1 MERIP
6 QVSSRTEEAGLQEQV
21 GSAINVVNHKTKRAM
36 RSLIS
41 YGGLVLSMVIVIV
54 FIVAMTTK
62 MHSVPPE
69 DIGAYAGDIIMT
81 WLIYCVCASMTYIA
95 SSDSGLRA
103 GKLVP
108 DYGKSMDRYAELRKH
123 VVDKKYQA
131 YASEF
136 CQKLCKE
143 EQISTR
149 TMILSNFGITYDQYV
164 ANYEGKDREQ
174 LMKEYSN
181 LTKLQIKSICKANA
195 VEQIGLTP
203 EMLMRVGDRAGKREF
218 LGMNPNKKKSLT
230 YVASITRIT
239 LVSAVMAFLVVDM
252 ILEPTWAT
260 FAESIIKALMITVQG
275 FMGYKFG
282 YDHITITCA
291 EYAEAQADLL
301 QNLIYYC
308 EDHDESVYDNYQQ
321 EKQRRMDEADRAMDT
336 Q

>member
-6 QVSSRTEEAGLQEQV
+6 QVSNRTQDAGLQEQV
-21 GSAINVVNHKTKRAM
+21 GSAISVVNHKTKRAM

-62 MHSVPPE
+62 MHSIPPS
-69 DIGAYAGDIIMT
+69 DIGQYVGDIIMT

-108 DYGKSMDRYAELRKH
+108 DYNNSMARYTELRKA
-123 VVDKKYQA
+123 VIEKKYQGKA
-131 YASEF
+131 TEF

-143 EQISTR
+143 EQVYTR
-149 TMILSNFGITYDQYV
+149 TTILSNFGITYEQYV
-164 ANYEGKDREQ
+164 ELYEGKDKEQ
-174 LMKEYSN
+174 LEQEFPN

-203 EMLMRVGDRAGKREF
+203 EMLMRVGDRSGKREF

-230 YVASITRIT
+230 YVASVTRIT

-282 YDHITITCA
+282 YDHVTITCA

-301 QNLIYYC
+301 QNLIDYC
-308 EDHDESVYDNYQQ
+308 EDQHGSVYDNYQS
-321 EKQRRMDEADRAMDT
+321 EKQRRMDEVDRAMDS
-336 Q
+336 